1 MVRTASTTHATK
13 PSTRTWTP
21 RTEGPGV
28 LIFGSG
34 RNMVVKSHVAHLF
47 KIFKQVLVWM
57 TCLARFIRE
66 ERTCQTPSASRTLL
80 LESLGSK
87 WCIMV
92 YPWLNWR
99 LVCLAMP
106 SCRLAYAQVMP
117 YWEETIAPMLK
128 QGKTVFVAAHGNSIR
143 AIVKMRLGSG
153 IVVKWLRF
161 KPAGVYSIWLKDSW
175 CNGALT

>member
-92 YPWLNWR
+92 YPWLTRR

-106 SCRLAYAQVMP
+106 SCCLSHVRWCHTGRRPLLPCWSRARPFLWQHMATLSVPLWRWDWAQGL
-117 YWEETIAPMLK
+117 W
-128 QGKTVFVAAHGNSIR
+128 
-143 AIVKMRLGSG
+143 
-153 IVVKWLRF
+153 
-161 KPAGVYSIWLKDSW
+161 
-175 CNGALT
+175 